1 MTMNLAHPA
10 LTMGGKRK
18 GKQKFRNADEARKS
32 RELEASWQ
40 ELKKRHGIIEEEKK
54 RKRAMSQPT
63 LVYNLSA
70 PPGRQLTV
78 KTRSVP
84 DTHLG
89 AVSSKPTQQYTGTK
103 ILGIGTLHKS
113 NAVPVF
119 SDDEAKDIS
128 RMRRG

>member
-1 MTMNLAHPA
+1 MTMHLAHPA
-10 LTMGGKRK
+10 LSMGGKRK
-18 GKQKFRNADEARKS
+18 GKQKFRNADEARKA
-32 RELEASWQ
+32 RELDTSWK
-40 ELKKRHGIIEEEKK
+40 ELQKKWGVEQQEKK
-54 RKRAMSQPT
+54 RKSA
-63 LVYNLSA
+63 LAA
-70 PPGRQLTV
+70 PPLTYRLTAPAGRESTH
-78 KTRSVP
+78 KARSLP

-103 ILGIGTLHKS
+103 MLGIGTLHKS